1 MRKILWVSLMIGS
14 ISQSVMG
21 QPNELAEGS
30 LSNKLLPLDVLV
42 KAAWENS
49 YLLKEQEELFNIK
62 TSQVKIQKRNWTQ
75 YISGVSTI
83 NYGKRSSLSDIESS
97 ASNYYQ
103 LTNNQNLQYNMGV
116 SIRIPL
122 KSILSSKEQIKVKK
136 SEVKRAV
143 HQKGFIKQQL
153 KLQIIELCNRLLL
166 AEEFLEIRAEA
177 KQSSHIAF
185 EVSEQFFREGNIS
198 VTEFDKVFNLKVRSE
213 ENYQKSKSE
222 LALIY
227 SQLTEITGIRILK

>member
-122 KSILSSKEQIKVKK
+122 KSILSSKEQVKVKK